1 MVSSLEH
8 HFNRLIGESQAW
20 MGDILLEVIPS
31 NYPSGDSH
39 KASFVAMNG
48 VCAMQNKCMSS
59 VHLKTAQILVICT
72 RLKTCRQVDS
82 F

>member
-1 MVSSLEH
+1 
-8 HFNRLIGESQAW
+8 

-39 KASFVAMNG
+39 KAPFVAMNG
-48 VCAMQNKCMSS
+48 VCAMQNKCMLS